1 MDHRSW
7 WTRES
12 GADRSCNL
20 GFFARYLKDAA
31 PGEVTFT
38 AARAPNPADLLCTPT
53 GQVATSI
60 GGETVY
66 SINRERA
73 ARILTAKKTVASRAD
88 LEAARDAAKIR
99 RPHADRGCRG
109 ARLQTPGCKC

>member
-12 GADRSCNL
+12 GAIAPAIL

-31 PGEVTFT
+31 PGEVTSPRRGRRT
-38 AARAPNPADLLCTPT
+38 RPICLHANGPGRD
-53 GQVATSI
+53 SI

-88 LEAARDAAKIR
+88 LERLETRLRSDVRTLTAAVAAPGSK
-99 RPHADRGCRG
+99 P
-109 ARLQTPGCKC
+109 RL